1 MQMTSLAAYVTVFLF
16 AFQML
21 AMVLYPTLIQP
32 LFNKLT
38 PLPEGELKDRV
49 FALAK
54 QVKFPLKKIY
64 VIDGSKRSAHSNAV
78 GGHKLF
84 FYTSH

>member
-1 MQMTSLAAYVTVFLF
+1 
-16 AFQML
+16 
-21 AMVLYPTLIQP
+21 MVLYPTLIQP

-49 FALAK
+49 YALAK
-54 QVKFPLKKIY
+54 QLNFPLKKIY

-78 GGHKLF
+78 SQGECFGVAHIGVCG
-84 FYTSH
+84 TSPN